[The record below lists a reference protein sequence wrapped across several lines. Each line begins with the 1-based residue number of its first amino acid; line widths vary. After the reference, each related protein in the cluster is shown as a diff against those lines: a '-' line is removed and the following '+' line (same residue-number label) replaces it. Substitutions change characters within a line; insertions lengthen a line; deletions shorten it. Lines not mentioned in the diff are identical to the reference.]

1 MPSQHKDAD
10 KPLLTQAAESIGA
23 TLGAIAAKASELPA
37 VFSKAEP
44 VRKAKR
50 SGKKAVKKTKAKLKS
65 AKRSAK
71 AKVKK
76 VKKVKAKGKKSV
88 AKAKARV
95 KGKSQRR
102 RS

>member
-1 MPSQHKDAD
+1 MPSHEKTDD

-50 SGKKAVKKTKAKLKS
+50 SGKKIVKKTKAKLTS
-65 AKRSAK
+65 AKRKAT

-76 VKKVKAKGKKSV
+76 AKAKGKKSV

-95 KGKSQRR
+95 KGKGRRR